1 MKAIIKSGLG
11 ILLCAVLSLAIFTG
25 CGPAAPSLPASSATA
40 AASSAP
46 TEAPT
51 VTVSP
56 TEAPASPTAMPT
68 AVPVL
73 LPEDMPQDFVFSSG
87 AGGWQTN
94 LTLNRDGS
102 FTGTYSDSEMGDQ
115 GADYPHG
122 TVYICEFS
130 GQFSNLDQ
138 LDEHTYSMT
147 LKSISSQREDGEEW
161 IADQIR
167 YIASEPYGLESG
179 TSFLLYAPDTPV
191 EELSEDFLSWWPGR
205 YVMGDEEP
213 PATLSYYGL
222 CNVETGY
229 GFFAQ
234 AS

>member
-87 AGGWQTN
+87 AGGWQTS

-115 GADYPHG
+115 RDDYPHG

-130 GQFSNLDQ
+130 GQFSNL
-138 LDEHTYSMT
+138 
-147 LKSISSQREDGEEW
+147 
-161 IADQIR
+161 
-167 YIASEPYGLESG
+167 
-179 TSFLLYAPDTPV
+179 
-191 EELSEDFLSWWPGR
+191 
-205 YVMGDEEP
+205 
-213 PATLSYYGL
+213 
-222 CNVETGY
+222 
-229 GFFAQ
+229 
-234 AS
+234 